1 MFKCSLDLQIFNM
14 FQIYDFFSSI
24 FIKLAYFNTKT
35 KLCVFVFIVVRPVP
49 YPYLVSVSIFMT
61 VFVQRKQTNIFLHP
75 FVHYRC
81 RLSMTASS
89 LLGIVLVFFP
99 GGWKDS
105 SPHPLLHFRLHLTLP
120 SLASWNRTKRKR
132 AAYPFPLCSFVHTGK
147 IVIKLWKWNENC
159 HRIGGRKTK

>member
-1 MFKCSLDLQIFNM
+1 MSITTVIADIYLCMFKCSLDLQIFNM

-49 YPYLVSVSIFMT
+49 YPYPYLVSVSIFMT

-89 LLGIVLVFFP
+89 LLGIVLVFP
-99 GGWKDS
+99 GG
-105 SPHPLLHFRLHLTLP
+105 
-120 SLASWNRTKRKR
+120 
-132 AAYPFPLCSFVHTGK
+132 
-147 IVIKLWKWNENC
+147 
-159 HRIGGRKTK
+159 